1 MAFTSFN
8 LHPSLMKAIEEAKY
22 TTPTPVQQQ
31 AIPPVMEGRDVMA
44 SAQTGTGKTAAF
56 VLPALHKLLTTP
68 ARKGHG
74 PRVLILTPTRE
85 LAEQIQQN
93 IRTFAKFAGIRTGLI
108 MGGVSYGPQYKMLS
122 EPLDILIATPGRLI
136 DHMESKRVDFSR
148 VEMLVLDEADRML
161 DMGFRK
167 PVEQVLAAF
176 PARPQILLFS
186 ATFDEGVEAI
196 AKRSLQNPVRIAL
209 APAKMNHDSI
219 TQVVYAADD
228 NEHKFALLA
237 KLLDNRDIWQAI
249 VFAATKRSADKL
261 AERLEKLGHPSAAM
275 HGDMRQNARK
285 RTLEMLH
292 KGKLRVLVATDVA
305 ARGIDVKKLSH
316 VINYDMPQVAED
328 YTHRIG
334 RTGRGGDVGIAISLI
349 VPEDVAMLTLVEK
362 ISGKK
367 FTFETLPGMEPL
379 FGEEEFRRRAPKEV
393 LRRGGKQQQRRGAPQ
408 GGNKSAGGFNK
419 KPFRRDDNRRDA
431 GPRREDTRFEGKRSA
446 PSASGFVHREEEPKR
461 SFRREEFSGDRSARP
476 ARRDEGGRSFAP
488 RGDGPRREG
497 SARPFHARGEGQ
509 SRREGGE
516 RSFSPRGDGPARRE
530 GATRPF
536 TPRGDGQRPFNREG
550 GRRPGKPNASRFR

>member
-1 MAFTSFN
+1 MAFTVFN

-22 TTPTPVQQQ
+22 TAPTPVQQQ

-56 VLPALHKLLTTP
+56 VLPALHRLLTTQP
-68 ARKGHG
+68 RKGRG

-136 DHMESKRVDFSR
+136 DHMNSNRVDFSR

-167 PVEQVLAAF
+167 PVEQVLQAF
-176 PARPQILLFS
+176 PQRPQVLLFS
-186 ATFDEGVEAI
+186 ATFDEGVEKI
-196 AKRSLQNPVRIAL
+196 AKQSLQNPVRIAL
-209 APAKMNHDSI
+209 APAQKSHDNI
-219 TQVVYAADD
+219 TQIVYAADD
-228 NEHKFALLA
+228 TEHKFALLA
-237 KLLDNRDIWQAI
+237 KLLENRDIWQAI
-249 VFAATKRSADKL
+249 VFAATKRNADKL
-261 AERLEKLGHPSAAM
+261 AERLEKMGHPSAPL

-285 RTLEMLH
+285 RTLDMLH

-334 RTGRGGDVGIAISLI
+334 RTGRGGDDGIAISLI
-349 VPEDVAMLTLVEK
+349 VPEDVAMLSLVEK
-362 ISGKK
+362 ITSKK
-367 FTFETLPGMEPL
+367 FTFQTIAGMEPL
-379 FGEEEFRRRAPKEV
+379 FAEDEFRRRAPKEV
-393 LRRGGKQQQRRGAPQ
+393 LKRGMKPQQKRAPQ
-408 GGNKSAGGFNK
+408 GGHKSGQAKSGHRMEGNK
-419 KPFRRDDNRRDA
+419 KPFRREESRRDDSRRDDRPRSA
-431 GPRREDTRFEGKRSA
+431 APRRDDARREGPRREERRSEQRSA
-446 PSASGFVHREEEPKR
+446 PNHSFVRREEEPQR
-461 SFRREEFSGDRSARP
+461 SFRREEFSRGDRDGRP
-476 ARRDEGGRSFAP
+476 ARREGSVEGRSFKP
-488 RGDGPRREG
+488 RGDAPRRG
-497 SARPFHARGEGQ
+497 PAGPNA
-509 SRREGGE
+509 
-516 RSFSPRGDGPARRE
+516 GPARRE
-530 GATRPF
+530 GGRPF
-536 TPRGDGQRPFNREG
+536 GASRPGQRRQ
-550 GRRPGKPNASRFR
+550 GKPAGQRFR